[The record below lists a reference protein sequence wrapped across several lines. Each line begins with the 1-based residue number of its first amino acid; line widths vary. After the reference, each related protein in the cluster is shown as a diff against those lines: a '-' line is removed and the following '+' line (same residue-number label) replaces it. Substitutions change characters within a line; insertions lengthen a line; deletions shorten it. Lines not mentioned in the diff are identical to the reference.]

1 MAEGPGRGSCFFGG
15 YPLRVAGSLEREE
28 GCPLSLACGQTAPP
42 EGEPSGD
49 GVLLSLLPKRAV
61 RSPSKLTCL
70 SLWERWHGEAV
81 TERVPSKAG
90 YFRRME
96 GDSPRKGDAAAL
108 SGKATKSGAEP
119 LPYKVSYRYA
129 RGSVRSPLRFW
140 EN

>member
-1 MAEGPGRGSCFFGG
+1 MVPVFLGG

-42 EGEPSGD
+42 KGEPSR
-49 GVLLSLLPKRAV
+49 GVAVILTTFKEGSLFARQ
-61 RSPSKLTCL
+61 SPCL

-90 YFRRME
+90 YFRRTE